1 MLHKPALVLLTA
13 AVLLNPAYAGAQAKV
28 IAGERQTVKATV
40 EAVDSARR
48 FVTVRT
54 ENGVLRT
61 VYASADVARLA
72 EVKPGDVVTATYF
85 DNIIIRKKAAGEPA
99 VDTYH
104 QADTPGTGASPAGTS
119 AVQQTITATIDAID
133 ASVPSIS
140 LKGPRGWTY
149 SSRVQDKNA
158 LQQVAVGDRVDITWT
173 QATLVSVALVA
184 K

>member
-1 MLHKPALVLLTA
+1 MLQKSAIILFAA
-13 AVLLNPAYAGAQAKV
+13 AVQLIPAHAGAQTKV
-28 IAGERQTVKATV
+28 ISGEHQTMKATV

-54 ENGVLRT
+54 ENGTLRT
-61 VYASADVARLA
+61 VYASADVKRLG
-72 EVKPGDVVTATYF
+72 EVKPGDTVTATYY
-85 DNIIIRKKAAGEPA
+85 DNIIIRKKAAGEPEI
-99 VDTYH
+99 DTFH
-104 QADTPGTGASPAGTS
+104 MADTPGAGASPSGTS

-149 SSRVQDKNA
+149 ASRVQDKNA

-173 QATLVSVALVA
+173 GAVLVSVAPA
-184 K
+184 GK